1 MANYDLNYLAVIT
14 YSHLSNVDPYCL
26 DEQPETYKLNYV
38 DYIIIQLFLILKIYF
53 SSPLIDTQC
62 AIKILNKIIELI

>member
-38 DYIIIQLFLILKIYF
+38 DYIIIQLF
-53 SSPLIDTQC
+53 
-62 AIKILNKIIELI
+62 